1 VTGVEV
7 SHVVIGE
14 VSKLADADPVGKVK
28 VKFAHLGGVESG
40 WCPVV
45 TPMGGPG
52 RGMVFLP
59 EVGDHV
65 LVALECGDPS
75 RGFVLGAI
83 WSAAQNPP
91 KGDGKPSANNV
102 RFIYS
107 RSGHVIRLDDTKGSE
122 RIEVIDKDGAR
133 KVVIDS
139 ANKKIQVSSDDGA
152 VEVTAKSGDVTV
164 KASGTVSV
172 EGATVTLKS
181 SGELTVQAGSTLT
194 LKGTTVNI
202 N

>member
-7 SHVVIGE
+7 SHVVVGE

-28 VKFAHLGGVESG
+28 VKYPHLDGVESG

-45 TPMGGPG
+45 TPMAGPG

-65 LVALECGDPS
+65 LVALECGDPA

-83 WSAAQNPP
+83 WSGKQKPP
-91 KGDGKPSANNV
+91 KGDGKPAANNV
-102 RFIYS
+102 RYIRS
-107 RSGHVIRLDDTKGSE
+107 RSGHEVRLDDTSGAE
-122 RIEVIDKDGAR
+122 RVEVIDKDGAR

-139 ANKKIQVSSDDGA
+139 ANKKIQVASTDGA
-152 VEVTAKSGDVTV
+152 VEVTAGSGDVTV
-164 KASGTVSV
+164 KASGTVTV
-172 EGATVTLKS
+172 EGATVTVKA
-181 SGELTVQAGSTLT
+181 SGELTIQAGGTLT
-194 LKGTTVNI
+194 LKGATVNI